1 MVRLAPGTPLHVD
14 LQEGAPGDALPL
26 ARLAMDRARVAQL
39 EWTPGALAAGKDIA
53 PLSYPMEPGLHPARS
68 REFDGLHGFLAD
80 SLPDAW
86 GTLLLRRRLR
96 RLGHD
101 YDTLSAVDRLALVGP
116 RGRGAL
122 VYRPASLSAEDA
134 DGIDLDLLA
143 SESRAVLLGDE
154 SDLAGLLERLGGGS
168 GGARPKLHVGFA
180 ADGSIRA
187 GDALEDDCPDDAGG
201 QWIVKFPSLSDPA
214 DIGPIEQAYALMA
227 RAARIEMAETRL
239 IPSASGP
246 GHFATRRFDRPGGE
260 GRRVHM
266 VSLGG
271 ALEASPHMPSLDY
284 DGFLRAVFAITRD
297 VREVDKAFRRMVF
310 NVLAVN
316 RDDHVRQ
323 HAFLMDG
330 RGRWTLS
337 PAFDLTFSNGPGG
350 EHYMAVDGEGRAIT
364 LAHVQALGTRHGIRP
379 ARIDAVVAEVDAATK
394 QWREVAGAAGVE
406 RSAKGIAEA
415 LDARRIEYFG
425 G

>member
-260 GRRVHM
+260 GRRVHIASTSGGRASAPYQVPFGETDGAADQS
-266 VSLGG
+266 VSGVLVGRLRHQRG
-271 ALEASPHMPSLDY
+271 AGPIPEAAQENLT
-284 DGFLRAVFAITRD
+284 GFARL
-297 VREVDKAFRRMVF
+297 
-310 NVLAVN
+310 
-316 RDDHVRQ
+316 Q
-323 HAFLMDG
+323 C
-330 RGRWTLS
+330 RGREAA
-337 PAFDLTFSNGPGG
+337 PASTDEPVAALIVH
-350 EHYMAVDGEGRAIT
+350 ELDRAAVA
-364 LAHVQALGTRHGIRP
+364 
-379 ARIDAVVAEVDAATK
+379 
-394 QWREVAGAAGVE
+394 
-406 RSAKGIAEA
+406 
-415 LDARRIEYFG
+415 
-425 G
+425 